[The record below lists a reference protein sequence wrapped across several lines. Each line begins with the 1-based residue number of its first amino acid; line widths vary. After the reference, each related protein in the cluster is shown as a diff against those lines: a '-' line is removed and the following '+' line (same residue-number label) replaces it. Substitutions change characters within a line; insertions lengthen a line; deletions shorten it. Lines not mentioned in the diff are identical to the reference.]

1 MWYLVQPRT
10 GGIELFKEIVAPSMK
25 ELFVQAIEHL
35 ILSEELPIGTKLPT
49 ERELASQ
56 MKVSRSIVNLGLNE
70 LERKGFIEIIPRQG
84 TYVADYIRK
93 GKLDTLMSIVNY
105 NGGQLNHSLFNSI
118 MEFRIINEGEVVYL
132 AAKNRTE
139 SDLENIEFQYQKVL
153 TVTASQST
161 DSEAISQ
168 AIFDFHHAIFC
179 ATGNT
184 IFPLVFNAFENIYL
198 LMIATIFRYLKAEE
212 TINQLKLIAEMI
224 RIQDPKKAKEAMVE
238 LIQKGVEQ
246 LEKDYFIQ

>member
-1 MWYLVQPRT
+1 M
-10 GGIELFKEIVAPSMK
+10 FKEIVAPSMK

-35 ILSEELPIGTKLPT
+35 ILSGELAIGSKLPT
-49 ERELASQ
+49 ERELAVQ

-84 TYVADYIRK
+84 TYIADYIRK

-105 NGGQLNHSLFNSI
+105 NGGQLNHHLFNSI
-118 MEFRIINEGEVVYL
+118 MEFRMINEGEVAYL

-139 SDLENIEFQYQKVL
+139 SDLENIEIQYKKVL
-153 TVTASQST
+153 DATTSQTSS
-161 DSEAISQ
+161 SESISQ

-184 IFPLVFNAFENIYL
+184 IFPLVFNAFENIYVV
-198 LMIATIFRYLKAEE
+198 MITTIFRYLKADEA
-212 TINQLKLIAEMI
+212 TDQLRQILEMI
-224 RIQDPKKAKEAMVE
+224 RIQDPHQAKKSMVA
-238 LIQKGVEQ
+238 LIQNGVER
-246 LEKDYFIQ
+246 LERDYFTNQEN

>member
-1 MWYLVQPRT
+1 M
-10 GGIELFKEIVAPSMK
+10 FKEIVAPSMK
-25 ELFVQAIEHL
+25 ELFVQSIEHL

-49 ERELASQ
+49 ERELAIK

-105 NGGQLNHSLFNSI
+105 NGGQLNHHLFNSI
-118 MEFRIINEGEVVYL
+118 MEFRIINEGEVAYL
-132 AAKNRTE
+132 AAKNRTD
-139 SDLENIEFQYQKVL
+139 SDLENMEILYEKIL
-153 TVTASQST
+153 DATASKTAS
-161 DSEAISQ
+161 SKAISQ
-168 AIFDFHHAIFC
+168 VIFDFHHAIFC

-198 LMIATIFRYLKAEE
+198 VMIATIFRYLKAEE
-212 TINQLKLIAEMI
+212 TTDQLQLILEMI
-224 RIQDPKKAKEAMVE
+224 RIQDADLAKESMIA
-238 LIQKGVEQ
+238 LIQGGVER
-246 LEKDYFIQ
+246 LEKDYFAHQTEDN

>member
-1 MWYLVQPRT
+1 
-10 GGIELFKEIVAPSMK
+10 MK

-35 ILSEELPIGTKLPT
+35 ILSGELPIGAKLPT
-49 ERELASQ
+49 EREMAAQ

-105 NGGQLNHSLFNSI
+105 NGGQLNHNLFNSI
-118 MEFRIINEGEVVYL
+118 MEFRIINEGEVAYL

-139 SDLENIEFQYQKVL
+139 SDLENIEIQYQKVL
-153 TVTASQST
+153 AATTSQTVASET
-161 DSEAISQ
+161 ISQ

-184 IFPLVFNAFENIYL
+184 IFPLVFNAFENIYIVT
-198 LMIATIFRYLKAEE
+198 IATIFRYLKAEE
-212 TINQLKLIAEMI
+212 TTDQLRLILEMI
-224 RIQDPKKAKEAMVE
+224 RRQDADQAKETMVA
-238 LIQKGVEQ
+238 LIQNGVER
-246 LEKDYFIQ
+246 LERDYFANRDK